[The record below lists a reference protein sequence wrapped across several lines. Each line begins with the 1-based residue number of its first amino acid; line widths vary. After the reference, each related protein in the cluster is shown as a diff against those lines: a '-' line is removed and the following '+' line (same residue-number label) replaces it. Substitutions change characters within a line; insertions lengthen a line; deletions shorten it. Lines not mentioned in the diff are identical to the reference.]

1 MRGAHPTENLPH
13 WRTTIKPSA
22 VAAWHTCVQTGSTA
36 GLDNFLAEEVVFY
49 SPVVHTPQRGKKIT
63 ALYLAAAIQVFG
75 NDTFRYVKEV
85 IEGNVA
91 VLEFEAVIDQ
101 ITINGVDIVTWNSE
115 HKIVEFKVMV
125 RPLQAINLLHQKMA
139 AMLESMK

>member
-1 MRGAHPTENLPH
+1 MRLTRVHVPGPLFAGKLVLPEGPARHLVRVLRLDAGAVI
-13 WRTTIKPSA
+13 R
-22 VAAWHTCVQTGSTA
+22 
-36 GLDNFLAEEVVFY
+36 VFD
-49 SPVVHTPQRGKKIT
+49 G
-63 ALYLAAAIQVFG
+63 
-75 NDTFRYVKEV
+75 
-85 IEGNVA
+85 EGH
-91 VLEFEAVIDQ
+91 EFEAVIDQ

>member
-1 MRGAHPTENLPH
+1 
-13 WRTTIKPSA
+13 
-22 VAAWHTCVQTGSTA
+22 
-36 GLDNFLAEEVVFY
+36 VFY
-49 SPVVHTPQRGKKIT
+49 SPVVHTPQRGKKIA

-75 NDTFRYVKEV
+75 DDSFRYVKEV
-85 IEGNVA
+85 IQGNVA

-125 RPLQAINLLHQKMA
+125 RPLKAINLLHQKMA